1 MLATSVSEKPRAE
14 SNAAEVGRAGST
26 PHGSCWRNAAIEMRP
41 VINRERSGLA
51 RRSGIPRSTAS
62 SHTPASGRAGWGS
75 TSKPPRSSA
84 RSSVMM
90 GVRAF
95 DS

>member
-1 MLATSVSEKPRAE
+1 MLATSVSEMPRAE
-14 SNAAEVGRAGST
+14 SNAAEVGRAA
-26 PHGSCWRNAAIEMRP
+26 PHGSGWRNAAIEMRP

-51 RRSGIPRSTAS
+51 RSTAS
-62 SHTPASGRAGWGS
+62 SHTPASRRAGSGS

-90 GVRAF
+90 GVRALV
-95 DS
+95 S